1 MTAFKSLT
9 RVHSWILKEK
19 QQKLAGI
26 EELVDK
32 LKGDQARLETELES
46 ERHAAS
52 ASIEG
57 TVAFPAF
64 IAASLERRR
73 RLRQTIAELEES
85 VEAARE
91 EVRAAFE
98 EKKKYERMRE
108 LDEAQKREE
117 QARRDRAALDELGTV
132 KYQRDQAISEE

>member
-9 RVHSWILKEK
+9 RVHTWVLDEK
-19 QQKLAGI
+19 RQRLAGI

-32 LKGDQARLETELES
+32 MKGDLANLEAELES
-46 ERHAAS
+46 ENRAAS

-64 IAASLERRR
+64 IAANLERRR

-91 EVRAAFE
+91 EVRGAFAE
-98 EKKKYERMRE
+98 MKKYERMRDLE
-108 LDEAQKREE
+108 DQQKHDERAKRD
-117 QARRDRAALDELGTV
+117 QAALDEVGTAR
-132 KYQRDQAISEE
+132 YQRDHALGEE